1 MAYTE
6 VAAGDIILA
15 STINDIIQY
24 GLNRALVR
32 LTQTAVQSI
41 ADNTQVALTFTGTE
55 DIDPYGFHD
64 TVTNTSRLTPTIA
77 GTYLF
82 FGSYYTDSVT
92 TGVSIDCSIRKNAAT
107 TTPTGNR
114 APLPSTFVMSQDAT
128 AIFEMNGSTDYVELM
143 ALQDSSGAVNSR
155 VNQRFAS
162 HFSAILLGYT
172 L

>member
-32 LTQTAVQSI
+32 LVQSSAQSI
-41 ADNTQVALTFTGTE
+41 PDATLTALTFTGTE
-55 DIDPYGFHD
+55 DIDTYGFHD
-64 TVTNTSRLTPTIA
+64 PTTNSSRITPNIP

-82 FGSYYTDSVT
+82 FGAYF
-92 TGVSIDCSIRKNAAT
+92 TGAASSPANIDCSVRKNAAT
-107 TTPTGNR
+107 VTPTGSR
-114 APLPSTFVMSQDAT
+114 DTLGAIATSQWGQ
-128 AIFEMNGSTDYVELM
+128 AIFDMNGSTDYAELI
-143 ALQDSSGAVNSR
+143 AFQDSAGAVNSNVSLR
-155 VNQRFAS
+155 LTS
-162 HFSAILLGYT
+162 HFSCILLGYT